1 MLNYQRVNS
10 INSTKSQKMSKSKLA
25 TNHHG
30 RYSST
35 GDCLI
40 STAYSDRSQCVSR
53 CSNLSFVSSQKGSMV
68 SLETPSRTDSVQGWL
83 DGLQKGGH
91 RWSLNFRN
99 VFVCVHHFSWF
110 FVLVMFAMFVMMRVA
125 PLVWGLPFGT
135 GQASIAVPF
144 SPSPDSGPSGTM
156 STSRASIHSL
166 SFLKPAG
173 LCETLA
179 QAPVKVQDGSGAM
192 ISREF
197 PMDLHEYVRVRS
209 AMPNALDSWN
219 LERTWKNH
227 VAGKHL
233 NFRKVWPC
241 LKENEQESLNVLMS
255 HVRHVFMHCLSTVDD
270 AHHTQ
275 AQIMGIVGLQKQ
287 PLVPPRR
294 CRAAQLSWDKP
305 TKFVPTK
312 LLQARPRIPTSVVE
326 RRASWRQPATLV
338 LLAQLVMH
346 HHWILCFQSRLL
358 QLARDCAAAIAHRS
372 VCYTE
377 YGALFQLALCLA
389 LIWLIPVPTKS
400 GLKTCNMCNLCLQ
413 IGHMS

>member
-1 MLNYQRVNS
+1 MAYKRVVTGGH
-10 INSTKSQKMSKSKLA
+10 STSETCSYVFIIFRGSL
-25 TNHHG
+25 
-30 RYSST
+30 
-35 GDCLI
+35 CLW
-40 STAYSDRSQCVSR
+40 CLR
-53 CSNLSFVSSQKGSMV
+53 CLWWW
-68 SLETPSRTDSVQGWL
+68 GWL
-83 DGLQKGGH
+83 PLFGVCPSEQVKLPSLYLSHPVPTAAPLARWARRGH
-91 RWSLNFRN
+91 R
-99 VFVCVHHFSWF
+99 
-110 FVLVMFAMFVMMRVA
+110 
-125 PLVWGLPFGT
+125 
-135 GQASIAVPF
+135 
-144 SPSPDSGPSGTM
+144 
-156 STSRASIHSL
+156 SIHSA
-166 SFLKPAG
+166 SWNQQGFVKRWRKPRSRFRM
-173 LCETLA
+173 
-179 QAPVKVQDGSGAM
+179 VQDGSGVM

-255 HVRHVFMHCLSTVDD
+255 HVRHVFMHRLSTVDD